1 MKFLITGVSG
11 FIGMHVCKR
20 LLDSGYEVIGIDNIN
35 SYYDVSLKKDRLKQI
50 HSKNNQFKFYK
61 IDILEYKKLEKVF
74 EESNFDYVIHLAA
87 QAGVRYSLENPKSY
101 IDSNL
106 NGFFNII
113 ELSKIYSVK
122 HFYYASSS
130 SVYGL
135 NKKFPWKENHNTD
148 APAALYGA
156 TKKSNELIAFSYSNL
171 FKLKTTGLRFFTVY
185 GPWGRPDMSLFIFT
199 KAIFE
204 GKQIKLYNKG
214 DMVRDFTYI
223 DDVTEAIFKLV
234 NINITTKDND
244 IENNFEIFNIGLG
257 EPISL
262 MKYIE
267 IIEKEIGKKASIN
280 YLPMQK
286 GDIKFT
292 FADNTKLKKYINF
305 MPKVTPKEGIRSFVN
320 WYKKYY
326 KIIK

>member
-1 MKFLITGVSG
+1 MKFLVTGVSG
-11 FIGMHVCKR
+11 FIGMHVCKK
-20 LLDSGYEVIGIDNIN
+20 LLDLGYEVIGIDNIN
-35 SYYDVSLKKDRLKQI
+35 SYYDISLKKDRLKQI

-61 IDILEYKKLEKVF
+61 IDILEYKILEKVF
-74 EESNFDYVIHLAA
+74 EENNFDYVIHLAA

-122 HFYYASSS
+122 HLYYASSS

-135 NKKFPWKENHNTD
+135 NKKFPWKESHNTD

-204 GKQIKLYNKG
+204 GEQIKLYNKG

-223 DDVTEAIFKLV
+223 DDVTEAILKLV
-234 NINITTKDND
+234 NISTKNND
-244 IENNFEIFNIGLG
+244 IKNNFEIFNIGLG

-262 MKYIE
+262 LKYVE
-267 IIEKEIGKKASIN
+267 IIEKEIGKK
-280 YLPMQK
+280 L
-286 GDIKFT
+286 
-292 FADNTKLKKYINF
+292 
-305 MPKVTPKEGIRSFVN
+305 
-320 WYKKYY
+320 
-326 KIIK
+326 

>member
-74 EESNFDYVIHLAA
+74 EENNFDYVIHLAA

-122 HFYYASSS
+122 HLYYASSS

-135 NKKFPWKENHNTD
+135 NKKFP
-148 APAALYGA
+148 
-156 TKKSNELIAFSYSNL
+156 
-171 FKLKTTGLRFFTVY
+171 
-185 GPWGRPDMSLFIFT
+185 
-199 KAIFE
+199 
-204 GKQIKLYNKG
+204 
-214 DMVRDFTYI
+214 
-223 DDVTEAIFKLV
+223 
-234 NINITTKDND
+234 
-244 IENNFEIFNIGLG
+244 
-257 EPISL
+257 
-262 MKYIE
+262 
-267 IIEKEIGKKASIN
+267 
-280 YLPMQK
+280 
-286 GDIKFT
+286 
-292 FADNTKLKKYINF
+292 
-305 MPKVTPKEGIRSFVN
+305 
-320 WYKKYY
+320 
-326 KIIK
+326 